1 MGKVSIGLRGWR
13 FDEEEVFTD
22 DGKLRPLEEMPED
35 ASDRISRLT
44 ALVNSPCHAC
54 WLIHGDENVEKC
66 NVARVVYGE
75 PLSEVLLCDDHEA
88 NFVYW
93 YRERGG
99 DRYRGDP
106 ELQDAFHEWF
116 LDGGRAPEDYAG
128 VEHVETAPEDLPD
141 VQGPDPSVLDVELP
155 EERRE
160 RIDLREGEVLRGADA
175 TRDDAAAA
183 DGEADEDDLDLEDAD
198 VDLSRD
204 YPS

>member
-13 FDEEEVFTD
+13 FDEDEVFSD

-54 WLIHGDENVEKC
+54 WLIHGDENVEEC

-75 PLSEVLLCDDHEA
+75 PLSEVLLCDGHEA
-88 NFVYW
+88 DFVYW

-99 DRYRGDP
+99 DEYRGDP

-116 LDGGRAPEDYAG
+116 VDGGRAPEDYG
-128 VEHVETAPEDLPD
+128 GIEHVRTAPEDLPD

-155 EERRE
+155 EEKRE
-160 RIDLREGEVLRGADA
+160 RIDLREGEVYRGE
-175 TRDDAAAA
+175 
-183 DGEADEDDLDLEDAD
+183 EADRDEDADEAEDVELDDAD
-198 VDLSRD
+198 VDLSQD